1 MSIKILEEIRE
12 RAMDAIEKAVSPDVI
27 EEIRIQY
34 FGKKG
39 ELTTILRTMGS
50 LSAEER
56 PTFGAAVNSAKE
68 ELVALLE
75 SKVQKLGEAK
85 LAMKYR
91 KEKIDVSLPGRKG
104 ELGNI
109 HPITWGFD
117 EIASI
122 FVNLGFSIVEG
133 PEVETVHYNFDA
145 LNTPENHPARDPQD
159 TFFVTDSILLRTQTS
174 PMQVRTM
181 EKVKPPVKVIVPGK
195 VYRRDQ
201 VDATHSPLFH
211 QCEGL
216 YVDEG
221 ITFAHL
227 KGVLTEFAMTFYGR
241 DRKVRFRPH
250 YFPFTEP
257 SAEMDVSCMICSGAG
272 CRVCKNEGWIE
283 ILGAGMVHPNVLK
296 AAGYD
301 DPKLSGF
308 AFGLGV
314 DRIVMLKYGMEDL
327 RLMFEND
334 LRFLRQF

>member
-12 RAMDAIEKAVSPDVI
+12 RAMDAIQKAVSPDVI